1 MNLITRRNDI
11 FNDSF
16 INDFFTNALQRGT
29 LEPRANVSR
38 SKTNLTI
45 DIELPGFS
53 RSDILVES
61 KNGTLAVVASR
72 GQAKTE
78 YDSQEFGAASLKR
91 TWTLPRTVNVE
102 AIEAAY
108 DAGILTITLPYK
120 TETIENQ
127 RKIEI
132 R

>member
-1 MNLITRRNDI
+1 MNLIARRNDI

-16 INDFFTNALQRGT
+16 INEFFTNALQRGT

-38 SKTNLTI
+38 TKTNLTI

-53 RSDILVES
+53 RSDIMVES
-61 KNGTLAVVASR
+61 KNNTLSVIASR
-72 GQAKTE
+72 NQGKTE
-78 YDSQEFGAASLKR
+78 YETQEFGAASLKR
-91 TWTLPRTVNVE
+91 SWSLPRSVNVE
-102 AIEAAY
+102 SIEAAY

-120 TETIENQ
+120 TETIESQ